1 MPSFGEYAE
10 AWLEQREITSRTR
23 DNYRRLLKTR
33 LLPTFAYTK
42 LGDIS
47 PAAVVHWY
55 ATTPAGTPTVR
66 THAYSLLR
74 SIMEAALADN
84 LIDAN
89 PCQITGVSTSRCV
102 DPVPVIQPHRVP
114 NDLDRIPV
122 ALVRRPNRHRPILA
136 APHQVNNLTMPSWQ
150 HHTRS
155 TT

>member
-89 PCQITGVSTSRCV
+89 PCQITGVSTSGCV
-102 DPVPVIQPHRVP
+102 DPVRPATSDEINTITSAMPEAYQ
-114 NDLDRIPV
+114 
-122 ALVRRPNRHRPILA
+122 ALVLMVAWLGMPFSELGELRRKD
-136 APHQVNNLTMPSWQ
+136 V
-150 HHTRS
+150 
-155 TT
+155 